1 MHTKGLAAC
10 SVPLTPACLACLLGG
25 QSLINVIGRLEDM
38 SHVLVW
44 TKTPL
49 RQPNEPCTID
59 VVELPRLGLTFRARE
74 VGRRQA

>member
-1 MHTKGLAAC
+1 M
-10 SVPLTPACLACLLGG
+10 
-25 QSLINVIGRLEDM
+25 IGRLEDM

-74 VGRRQA
+74 VGRWQGGNRRRHGGVAYSGWSSRARRRTTTI